1 MRSESHTRTANRQ
14 QRQERKK
21 QEKERELEELRRLKN
36 LKRREVDSRL
46 MQLSHIA
53 GNNVEGLGGQLD
65 LDEDFDPQA
74 YDQSM
79 AEVFGDEYYE
89 GGEDEGKPDI
99 GGECSVCGVCVLVAS
114 CCVHAEEELW
124 DEEFHCEDPGF
135 NVSHIY
141 LYPPHTTPTP
151 TTPPH
156 LHYTHLHTHYRWMLT
171 LMLSN
176 KNQCLWML
184 LSQQISW

>member
-46 MQLSHIA
+46 QQLSHIA

-89 GGEDEGKPDI
+89 GGEDDGKPDI
-99 GGECSVCGVCVLVAS
+99 GGECSVCGVCGECVWGVCVVGVCEWCVVGVWVLVAS
-114 CCVHAEEELW
+114 CVYMQKRNCGRKSFTV
-124 DEEFHCEDPGF
+124 
-135 NVSHIY
+135 
-141 LYPPHTTPTP
+141 
-151 TTPPH
+151 
-156 LHYTHLHTHYRWMLT
+156 RT
-171 LMLSN
+171 LASM
-176 KNQCLWML
+176 
-184 LSQQISW
+184 